1 MSAWLRELAL
11 GVRLA
16 RSGGRG
22 SRARLVLTTVGVAL
36 GVALLL
42 VAASVPHMNDGRER
56 RTNARADFFGGSV
69 PRAGSRTLLVADADT
84 EFRDLDVRG
93 RVLQAEGRDAPVPPG
108 LDRLPAP
115 GTMVVSPRLERLL
128 RSPEGAVLRERLPQP
143 IAGTIGEEGLEGP
156 AEYAFYLG
164 SDTLR
169 MDDAASSAR
178 RIDHFGS
185 PAAGEG
191 LDVVLTTLAVVVF
204 AALLLPVAVFIA
216 AAVRFG
222 GEARDRRLAALRLL
236 GADVRMTRRIA
247 AGETLL
253 AALLGLL
260 LGGGLFLLGREL
272 VSRISL
278 RGLSAFPADV
288 APAAPLAVAVALGV
302 PAAAVAVTLFALR
315 GVTIEPLGLVRRA
328 VPRRRRVWWRI
339 AVPAAG
345 ALLLLPLVGD
355 GPTADGSLFKLQLA
369 TGVALVLV
377 GVVALLPW
385 VVEAVVH
392 RLGGG
397 GVSWQL
403 ATRRLQLDAGASAR
417 VVSGIAVAVAG
428 AIALQTTFSGVEA
441 RYVEVDPDAATLN
454 GRAHA
459 TANVPADGPRA
470 AAFGARLR
478 AAGGTRW
485 VEAVEQ
491 ITATHADTGDTVTV
505 ADCATLRRLTRA
517 GACRDGDAFLVESDS
532 LLRAGMRVR
541 LSGEV
546 PWTVPRP
553 ARRLAARDPGTAA
566 TLSGLVVTP
575 AALPARAPSRTLVA
589 WARLDDSDPDA
600 IERLRNVAV
609 RFDPFAGVYALGQ
622 ERISREYAN
631 LRRGLF
637 AGAIAVLALI
647 GASMLVGALEQ
658 LRERRRPLAALV
670 AFGTP
675 RATVARSILWQTAI
689 PVAIGLALAVATGA
703 GLGAALLRMVGEPV
717 AFDLASIAGMA
728 AAGGAVVLLVTAL
741 SLPALRRT
749 MRPEG
754 LRTE

>member
-42 VAASVPHMNDGRER
+42 VAASVPQMNRGREQ

-69 PRAGSRTLLVADADT
+69 PRASSRTLLVADADT
-84 EFRDLDVRG
+84 SFHDIDVRG
-93 RVLQAEGRDAPVPPG
+93 RVLRPEGPDAPVPPG

-143 IAGTIGEEGLEGP
+143 VAGTIGDKGLEGP

-164 SDTLR
+164 SSTLR
-169 MDDAASSAR
+169 GGDGGTAR

-185 PAAGEG
+185 AAGGEG

-253 AALLGLL
+253 AALLGVL
-260 LGGGLFLLGREL
+260 LGGALFLLGRGL
-272 VSRISL
+272 VSHISL
-278 RGLSAFPADV
+278 RRLSAFPADV
-288 APAAPLAVAVALGV
+288 TPAAPLAVAVALGV
-302 PAAAVAVTLFALR
+302 PAAAVAVTLLALR

-339 AVPAAG
+339 AVPVAG

-355 GPTADGSLFKLQLA
+355 GPTADGSFFKFQLA

-385 VVEAVVH
+385 VVEAAVH
-392 RLGGG
+392 RLDGG

-403 ATRRLQLDAGASAR
+403 ATRRLQLDAGTSAR

-441 RYVEVDPDAATLN
+441 RYVEVDPDATELS
-454 GRAHA
+454 GVAHA
-459 TANVPADGPRA
+459 TANVPGDGPRA
-470 AAFGARLR
+470 AAFAARLR
-478 AAGGTRW
+478 AAGGTRSIA
-485 VEAVEQ
+485 AVEQ
-491 ITATHADTGDTVTV
+491 VTAMHGDDGDSVVV
-505 ADCATLRRLTRA
+505 ADCATLRRLTNVRT
-517 GACRDGDAFLVESDS
+517 CRDGDAFLAGSDS
-532 LLRAGMRVR
+532 LLRAGTRVR
-541 LSGEV
+541 LSDQV
-546 PWTVPRP
+546 PWTVPR
-553 ARRLAARDPGTAA
+553 ATGRLAVRDPAAAA
-566 TLSGLVVTP
+566 TLGGLVVTP
-575 AALPARAPSRTLVA
+575 AALPARTPARTLIA
-589 WARLDDSDPDA
+589 WARLDRSDPDA

-609 RFDPFAGVYALGQ
+609 RVDPFAGVYQMGQ
-622 ERISREYAN
+622 ERISHEYAN

-637 AGAIAVLALI
+637 AGAVAVLALI

-689 PVAIGLALAVATGA
+689 PVAIGLAIAVATGA